1 MLALLRSL
9 IHNKSN
15 KMFHLRYPK
24 TIIALFLIFSVL
36 GVTVALNRLYFRF
49 SFEDFFP
56 KGDPDLEF
64 YYEFK
69 SKFEPDDNF
78 LLIAI
83 HRKQGIF
90 DKDFLGKVKDFSLK
104 ARDTNFEIKDSSSS
118 PWSLNKNL
126 LPLAGK
132 NGFKAFPVLESQSL
146 LQVEFP
152 VKTPFAFTSIPAVHL
167 DEPERYE
174 SDKKRILSDERLLNT
189 FVSADA
195 KTTVVV
201 IKTIDNIQQE
211 VAEKLMKSLRK
222 QLDSY
227 AFDEYHIL
235 GRANFQTELVAMQIY
250 EFALSALVSGILV
263 LLIMWLIFRRFWGVV
278 ISISSIALGLFIFV
292 GIIGIIG
299 KPLDSMALLY
309 PIIMIIVGTSDVIHV
324 MSKYVDELQKGNKQL
339 EAIKITMKEIGLSV
353 FLTSFTTAIGFLS
366 LVFSKLEP
374 IRNFGINASIGVMTA
389 YFTVIFFTTA
399 ILTLFDKNQIIKLR
413 STVDDSFWYKTYSRI
428 NLITQK
434 RKGLVMSIMVIVIVV
449 CSWGISMI
457 NTNTKIE
464 KILPIGA
471 SVTNDFFFFEKNFSG
486 FRPFEIAV
494 IAQNGKTVDDFEIVQ
509 EMAKVEAKM
518 LEYEAVKSVSSITW
532 LYKSMNRAF
541 HGDRADYYK
550 MPEKEDFYKFQ
561 ALAEQAGANRNA
573 NIMISKDR
581 KYARISSRLLDIG
594 GDNIKKMTAELN
606 DFFKNNT
613 NNKIVS
619 FKQTGTGVI
628 VDKNLVYVR
637 DSLLQGLGFAVLVI
651 TLIMVILYRNLKMVI
666 VALVPNIIPMLIA
679 GAILGFSGIPLE
691 AGVAIVFSIIFGI
704 AVDDTIHILG
714 RFRLLKMEGLDTDK
728 AISIT
733 LVETGKAVTLT
744 TVVLFFGFVIL
755 LFSSNP
761 PAVTIGLLISSTL
774 LSALICD
781 VFLIPVLLRIF
792 KY

>member
-1 MLALLRSL
+1 
-9 IHNKSN
+9 
-15 KMFHLRYPK
+15 MFHLRYPK

-36 GVTVALNRLYFRF
+36 GCLLAVNRLYFRF

-56 KGDPDLEF
+56 KGDPDLKF

-69 SKFEPDDNF
+69 SRFEPDDNF

-83 HRKQGIF
+83 HRKDGIF
-90 DKDFLGKVKDFSLK
+90 DQKFLKNVKDFSLK
-104 ARDTNFEIKDSSSS
+104 SREIAFEIEDSSSS
-118 PWSLNKNL
+118 PWVLNKSIF
-126 LPLAGK
+126 PIEGK
-132 NGFKAFPVLESQSL
+132 KTFTAKPILESQSL
-146 LQVEFP
+146 LQVDFP
-152 VKTPFAFTSIPAVHL
+152 IKTPFAFTVIPAVHI
-167 DEPERYE
+167 DEPERYAA
-174 SDKKRILSDERLLNT
+174 DKKRILSDERLVNS
-189 FVSADA
+189 FISADA

-201 IKTIDNIQQE
+201 LKTIDNIQQE
-211 VAEKLMKSLRK
+211 VAEKLMKALRK
-222 QLDSY
+222 ELDVY
-227 AFDEYHIL
+227 KFEEYHIL

-250 EFALSALVSGILV
+250 EFALSAVVSGILV

-278 ISISSIALGLFIFV
+278 VSISSILLGLFIF
-292 GIIGIIG
+292 IGILGVIG
-299 KPLDSMALLY
+299 RPLDSMALLY

-324 MSKYVDELQKGNKQL
+324 MSKYVDELQKGHNKL
-339 EAIKITMKEIGLSV
+339 EAIKITMREIGLSV
-353 FLTSFTTAIGFLS
+353 FLTSFTTFIGFLS

-389 YFTVIFFTTA
+389 YFTVVFFTTA
-399 ILTLFDKNQIIKLR
+399 VLTLFDKNQIIRLR
-413 STVDDSFWYKTYSRI
+413 TGNDDSFWFKTYSRI
-428 NLITQK
+428 NVITQK
-434 RKGLVMSIMVIVIVV
+434 RKGLVMSIMFLTIFV
-449 CSWGISMI
+449 CCVGISMI

-464 KILPIGA
+464 KMLPIGA

-494 IAQNGKTVDDFEIVQ
+494 IAQNGKTVDDYEVVQ
-509 EMAKVEAKM
+509 EMAKVEAKLM
-518 LEYEAVKSVSSITW
+518 KYDAVKSVTSITW
-532 LYKSMNRAF
+532 LYKSFNRAF
-541 HGDRADYYK
+541 HGDRADYFK
-550 MPEKEDFYKFQ
+550 MPDKEDFYKFQ
-561 ALAEQAGANRNA
+561 ALALQAGADKNT
-573 NIMISKDR
+573 NIMVSKDK

-594 GDNIKKMTAELN
+594 GDKIKIMTAEIN
-606 DFFKNNT
+606 NFIKNNT
-613 NNKIVS
+613 DSNVVT
-619 FKQTGTGVI
+619 FRQTGTGVI
-628 VDKNLVYVR
+628 VDKNMVYVR
-637 DSLLQGLGFAVLVI
+637 DSLLQGLGFALLVI

-714 RFRLLKMEGLDTDK
+714 RFRLLKMEGYDTDK
-728 AISIT
+728 AISLT

-774 LSALICD
+774 ASALVCD

>member
-1 MLALLRSL
+1 
-9 IHNKSN
+9 
-15 KMFHLRYPK
+15 
-24 TIIALFLIFSVL
+24 
-36 GVTVALNRLYFRF
+36 
-49 SFEDFFP
+49 
-56 KGDPDLEF
+56 
-64 YYEFK
+64 
-69 SKFEPDDNF
+69 
-78 LLIAI
+78 
-83 HRKQGIF
+83 
-90 DKDFLGKVKDFSLK
+90 
-104 ARDTNFEIKDSSSS
+104 
-118 PWSLNKNL
+118 
-126 LPLAGK
+126 
-132 NGFKAFPVLESQSL
+132 
-146 LQVEFP
+146 
-152 VKTPFAFTSIPAVHL
+152 
-167 DEPERYE
+167 
-174 SDKKRILSDERLLNT
+174 
-189 FVSADA
+189 
-195 KTTVVV
+195 
-201 IKTIDNIQQE
+201 
-211 VAEKLMKSLRK
+211 
-222 QLDSY
+222 
-227 AFDEYHIL
+227 
-235 GRANFQTELVAMQIY
+235 
-250 EFALSALVSGILV
+250 
-263 LLIMWLIFRRFWGVV
+263 
-278 ISISSIALGLFIFV
+278 
-292 GIIGIIG
+292 
-299 KPLDSMALLY
+299 
-309 PIIMIIVGTSDVIHV
+309 
-324 MSKYVDELQKGNKQL
+324 
-339 EAIKITMKEIGLSV
+339 
-353 FLTSFTTAIGFLS
+353 
-366 LVFSKLEP
+366 
-374 IRNFGINASIGVMTA
+374 MTA

-550 MPEKEDFYKFQ
+550 MPDKEDFYKFQ